1 MVDEEAAE
9 QRADDGRD
17 PEDCTEV
24 ALVLA
29 AFSRRDD
36 VAHNRERDHHEP
48 AGAEPLQGAEADQLR
63 HRLREAAE
71 RRSDQ
76 EDHDRGLQHTFAA
89 VEVAEL
95 PVERPGD
102 GRGEEIGGDHPRE
115 VGDSAE
121 VADDRRERRRDDRL
135 IERRQ
140 EQHQHQRAEDR
151 ANARRGLESGV
162 RHLGDTTNKMKL
174 LRCVTITAR

>member
-9 QRADDGRD
+9 QRPDHGRD
-17 PEDCTEV
+17 AEDGAEV

-29 AFSRRDD
+29 AFARRDD
-36 VAHNRERDHHEP
+36 VADNRERDHHQS

-71 RRSDQ
+71 RRPDQ
-76 EDHDRGLQHTFAA
+76 EDHDRGLQHPFAA

-102 GRGEEIGGDHPRE
+102 GRSEEIGSDHPRE

-135 IERRQ
+135 VERGQ
-140 EQHQHQRAEDR
+140 EQHQHQRGEDR
-151 ANARRGLESGV
+151 ADARRGLESGV
-162 RHLGDTTNKMKL
+162 RHFWDTTNKMKL
-174 LRCVTITAR
+174 LRYVTITAR

>member
-17 PEDCTEV
+17 AEDRAEV

-29 AFSRRDD
+29 AFAGRDD
-36 VAHNRERDHHEP
+36 VADDRERDHHQA
-48 AGAEPLQGAEADQLR
+48 AGAEPLQGAEGDQLR

-71 RRSDQ
+71 HRADQ
-76 EDHDRGLQHTFAA
+76 EDHDRGLQHALAA

-95 PVERPGD
+95 AVERARD
-102 GRGEEIGGDHPRE
+102 GGGEEIGGHDPGQVR
-115 VGDSAE
+115 DPAE

-135 IERRQ
+135 VERR
-140 EQHQHQRAEDR
+140 EQQHEHQRDEDR
-151 ANARRGLESGV
+151 ANARLGLRGGV
-162 RHLGDTTNKMKL
+162 RHLGNTTNK
-174 LRCVTITAR
+174 

>member
-17 PEDCTEV
+17 AEHGAEV

-29 AFSRRDD
+29 PLAGRDD
-36 VAHNRERDHHEP
+36 VADDGERDDHQ
-48 AGAEPLQGAEADQLR
+48 AARTEPLQRAESDQLR

-71 RRSDQ
+71 RRPDE
-76 EDHDRGLQHTFAA
+76 EDHDRRLQHAFAP

-95 PVERPGD
+95 AVERAGDRGGEQVRRHDPG
-102 GRGEEIGGDHPRE
+102 E
-115 VGDSAE
+115 VRDAAE

-135 IERRQ
+135 VERRE
-140 EQHQHQRAEDR
+140 EQDEHQRREDG
-151 ANARRGLESGV
+151 ADARLGLEDGV
-162 RHLGDTTNKMKL
+162 RHLGDTTNRMKL
-174 LRCVTITAR
+174 LRCATIARR